1 MALSYLAI
9 LNFVRVFVRDTE
21 TDFSPIWLVKAIG
34 KWSQDFNENL
44 NVCVSSALFKL

>member
-1 MALSYLAI
+1 MALSNLVI
-9 LNFVRVFVRDTE
+9 LNFVRVFVRE